1 MIKMPRVTHII
12 LGCAICGY
20 LWRLRVDRLGQD
32 HISEMRC
39 SFCHVKGQL
48 HVHKVEVRF
57 E

>member
-1 MIKMPRVTHII
+1 MPRVTHII